1 MDEVKA
7 SFKQKGEY
15 SGTTRF
21 YTLSC
26 SEGQRELHFLEIS
39 FDYRSDL
46 LHSRL
51 IIRSVLDKST
61 DLQVTSYSEVTNDEL
76 LKLADKFEEPA
87 WQALAQEFRENCNEG
102 SISFERRHTAAPS
115 HGRWPQLGGAQLV
128 FDDDGLQLTWTYDDL
143 KVKALLPTSE
153 LQGCLD
159 YLGVGSTNELLLSM
173 SSEQDERWNDL
184 CRYFEKFASIV
195 SSPEQEQLRKKL

>member
-7 SFKQKGEY
+7 SFKQKGEF

-26 SEGQRELHFLEIS
+26 SEEQRELNFLEIS
-39 FDYRSDL
+39 FDYRLDL
-46 LHSRL
+46 LHSRVV
-51 IIRSVLDKST
+51 IRSVLDKST
-61 DLQVTSYSEVTNDEL
+61 DLQDTSYLEVTNDEL
-76 LKLADKFEEPA
+76 LKLADKLEEPA
-87 WQALAQEFRENCNEG
+87 WQALAQEFRENCNVG
-102 SISFERRHTAAPS
+102 SVNFERLYTAAPI
-115 HGRWPQLGGAQLV
+115 HRRWPQQGGAQLA
-128 FDDDGLQLTWTYDDL
+128 FDNDGLKLTWTFDDL

-173 SSEQDERWNDL
+173 STEQDERWSGL
-184 CRYFEKFASIV
+184 CRYFERFGVTGSLE
-195 SSPEQEQLRKKL
+195 SPSH

>member
-7 SFKQKGEY
+7 IFKQKGDF

-26 SEGQRELHFLEIS
+26 SEGQRELHYLEIS
-39 FDYRSDL
+39 FDYRLDL
-46 LHSRL
+46 LHSRV
-51 IIRSVLDKST
+51 IIRSVLDKSAI
-61 DLQVTSYSEVTNDEL
+61 LQGTSYFEVTSDEL

-87 WQALAQEFRENCNEG
+87 WQALSQEFRENCNVG
-102 SISFERRHTAAPS
+102 SVNFERQYTTAPI
-115 HGRWPQLGGAQLV
+115 HRRWPQRGGAQLA
-128 FDDDGLQLTWTYDDL
+128 FDNDGLKLAWTFDDL
-143 KVKALLPTSE
+143 KAKALLPTSE

-173 SSEQDERWNDL
+173 STEQDERWNDL
-184 CRYFEKFASIV
+184 CRYFERFGVTGSLE
-195 SSPEQEQLRKKL
+195 SPSH

>member
-1 MDEVKA
+1 MDEVRA
-7 SFKQKGEY
+7 SFKQKSEF

-26 SEGQRELHFLEIS
+26 SEEQRELHFLEMS
-39 FDYRSDL
+39 FDYRLDL
-46 LHSRL
+46 LHSRV
-51 IIRSVLDKST
+51 IIRSALDKST

-76 LKLADKFEEPA
+76 LKLADEFEEPA

-143 KVKALLPTSE
+143 KVKVMLPSSE
-153 LQGCLD
+153 LKGCLE

-173 SSEQDERWNDL
+173 STEQDERWGDL
-184 CRYFEKFASIV
+184 CRYFERFGVILYSQDHV
-195 SSPEQEQLRKKL
+195 G